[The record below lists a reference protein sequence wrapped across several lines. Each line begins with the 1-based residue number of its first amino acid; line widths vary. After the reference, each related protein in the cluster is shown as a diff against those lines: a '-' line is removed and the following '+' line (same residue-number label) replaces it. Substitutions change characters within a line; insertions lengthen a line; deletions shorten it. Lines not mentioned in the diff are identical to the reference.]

1 MHPTFLRSRF
11 PPLLLTLSLAA
22 VVTAGSACAA
32 KKPPEP
38 PPPPPVD
45 VNVPAPPARP
55 MPTANRQL
63 LEEVKKA
70 GLEAREVDEGVII
83 YLPTVFLF
91 EFDRAVVTPDA
102 KKQLRDVGKLL
113 IGEVAENRRVT
124 VEGHADAVG
133 TRAYNRSLS
142 DRRAVAVIQELVAA
156 GVKSERISKRV
167 FGEDKPLEPNRR
179 PDGTDNPEG
188 RAKNRRVAL
197 LIENPTTRRG
207 SRARNRQAAAAP
219 EARE

>member
-1 MHPTFLRSRF
+1 MHSTFLHLRF
-11 PPLLLTLSLAA
+11 PPLILTLSLSLAA
-22 VVTAGSACAA
+22 VAAGSACAT

-38 PPPPPVD
+38 APPPVD

-55 MPTANRQL
+55 MPTVNRQL

-91 EFDRAVVTPDA
+91 EFDRSVVTPDA

-113 IGEVAENRRVT
+113 VSEVAENRRVT

-133 TRAYNRSLS
+133 TPGRCP
-142 DRRAVAVIQELVAA
+142 
-156 GVKSERISKRV
+156 ISVPWR
-167 FGEDKPLEPNRR
+167 
-179 PDGTDNPEG
+179 
-188 RAKNRRVAL
+188 
-197 LIENPTTRRG
+197 
-207 SRARNRQAAAAP
+207 
-219 EARE
+219 

>member
-1 MHPTFLRSRF
+1 MHPTFTFLPFRRSPV
-11 PPLLLTLSLAA
+11 PPLLLTLSLA
-22 VVTAGSACAA
+22 VLVGAGSACAA

-55 MPTANRQL
+55 MPTVNRQL

-91 EFDRAVVTPDA
+91 EFDQSVVTVEA

-113 IGEVAENRRVT
+113 ISEVAENRRVT
-124 VEGHADAVG
+124 VEGHAEAVG
-133 TRAYNRSLS
+133 TRAYTRALS
-142 DRRAVAVIQELVAA
+142 DGRAAAVMLELVAA
-156 GVKSERISKRV
+156 GVKSDRISKRV

-197 LIENPTTRRG
+197 LIENPSNATRKSG
-207 SRARNRQAAAAP
+207 T
-219 EARE
+219 

>member
-1 MHPTFLRSRF
+1 MHSTFLHSRF

-22 VVTAGSACAA
+22 VAAAGSACAA
-32 KKPPEP
+32 KKPPE

-55 MPTANRQL
+55 MPTVNRQL

-91 EFDRAVVTPDA
+91 EFDRSVVTEDA
-102 KKQLRDVGKLL
+102 KKQLREVGKLL

-133 TRAYNRSLS
+133 TRTYNRQLS
-142 DRRAVAVIQELVAA
+142 DKRAVAVIQELIAA
-156 GVKSERISKRV
+156 GVKSDRISKRV

-197 LIENPTTRRG
+197 LIENPTN
-207 SRARNRQAAAAP
+207 SRKTGT
-219 EARE
+219 

>member
-1 MHPTFLRSRF
+1 MHPTFSIARVLPF
-11 PPLLLTLSLAA
+11 LLTLSLAA
-22 VVTAGSACAA
+22 AVVVTAGSACAS

-38 PPPPPVD
+38 PPAPPPVD

-55 MPTANRQL
+55 MPTVNRQL

-91 EFDRAVVTPDA
+91 EFDRSVVTPDA

-113 IGEVAENRRVT
+113 SSEVAENRRVT

-133 TRAYNRSLS
+133 MRAYNRTLS
-142 DRRAVAVIQELVAA
+142 DRRAVAVIQELVAS
-156 GVKSERISKRV
+156 GVKAERISKRV

-197 LIENPTTRRG
+197 LIENPTNATKKPG
-207 SRARNRQAAAAP
+207 T
-219 EARE
+219 

>member
-1 MHPTFLRSRF
+1 MRSSV
-11 PPLLLTLSLAA
+11 PPLLVTLSLAA
-22 VVTAGSACAA
+22 VVSTGSACAT

-38 PPPPPVD
+38 APPPPVD

-55 MPTANRQL
+55 MPTVNRQL

-91 EFDRAVVTPDA
+91 EFDKAVVTQDA

-113 IGEVAENRRVT
+113 ISEVAENRHVT

-133 TRAYNRSLS
+133 TRAYNRALS
-142 DRRAVAVIQELVAA
+142 DRRAAAVIQELVAA
-156 GVKSERISKRV
+156 GVKSDRISKRV

-197 LIENPTTRRG
+197 LIENPTNATRKPG
-207 SRARNRQAAAAP
+207 T
-219 EARE
+219 

>member
-1 MHPTFLRSRF
+1 MHSTFLSSRF
-11 PPLLLTLSLAA
+11 PPLFLTLSLAA
-22 VVTAGSACAA
+22 VAAAGSACA

-91 EFDRAVVTPDA
+91 EFDRSVVTDDA
-102 KKQLRDVGKLL
+102 KKQLREVGKLL
-113 IGEVAENRRVT
+113 GSEVAENRRVT

-133 TRAYNRSLS
+133 TRAYNRNLS
-142 DRRAVAVIQELVAA
+142 DRRAAAVVQELVAA

-197 LIENPTTRRG
+197 LIENPTNATRKPG
-207 SRARNRQAAAAP
+207 T
-219 EARE
+219 

>member
-1 MHPTFLRSRF
+1 MHHTFLRSSV
-11 PPLLLTLSLAA
+11 PPLLLTLCLAA
-22 VVTAGSACAA
+22 AALGAGPACAS
-32 KKPPEP
+32 KKAPET

-55 MPTANRQL
+55 MPTVNRQL

-91 EFDRAVVTPDA
+91 EFDKAVVTQDA

-113 IGEVAENRRVT
+113 ISEVAENRRVT

-133 TRAYNRSLS
+133 TRAYNRVLS
-142 DRRAVAVIQELVAA
+142 DRRAVAVIAELVAA
-156 GVKSERISKRV
+156 GVKSDRISKRV

-197 LIENPTTRRG
+197 LIENPGNATKKPGT
-207 SRARNRQAAAAP
+207 
-219 EARE
+219 